1 MRKRRAKMPKYI
13 GVVSE
18 TYSYMVE
25 VEAVNLEDAQT
36 FMSEVNLTMLK
47 PYRVDFKV
55 EEVKE
60 A

>member
-1 MRKRRAKMPKYI
+1 VKYI

-18 TYSYMVE
+18 KYCYMVE
-25 VEAVNLEDAQT
+25 VEAENFEDAQT
-36 FMSEVNLTMLK
+36 FMAELNLTMLK
-47 PYRVDFKV
+47 PYRVDFKI

>member
-1 MRKRRAKMPKYI
+1 MPKYI

-18 TYSYMVE
+18 TYSYMLE

-36 FMSEVNLTMLK
+36 FMSETSLTMLK

>member
-1 MRKRRAKMPKYI
+1 MPKYI

-18 TYSYMVE
+18 TYSYMLE
-25 VEAVNLEDAQT
+25 VEAVNLEDAET
-36 FMSEVNLTMLK
+36 FMAETSLTMLK
-47 PYRVDFKV
+47 PYRVDFKI